1 MTAFSYM
8 CNIGPPVCRGVGCA
22 GDVSSNP
29 VELHEKLNGNMIHRL
44 ENIITLQMGIHRAFD
59 SLMLWFKPVDV
70 CVALLLYIL
79 INGHYRTLLIH
90 TQSVLETVID
100 E

>member
-1 MTAFSYM
+1 MF
-8 CNIGPPVCRGVGCA
+8 
-22 GDVSSNP
+22 SSNP
-29 VELHEKLNGNMIHRL
+29 VELHEMLNGNRIHRL
-44 ENIITLQMGIHRAFD
+44 ENIITLQVVIHKLFD

-79 INGHYRTLLIH
+79 INDHYRTLLIH
-90 TQSVLETVID
+90 TRSALETVVD

>member
-1 MTAFSYM
+1 M
-8 CNIGPPVCRGVGCA
+8 
-22 GDVSSNP
+22 
-29 VELHEKLNGNMIHRL
+29 ELHEKLNGNMIHRL